1 MYNKAIIMGRLTADP
16 ELRQTPSNISVTSFT
31 VACDRAYS
39 KGAERQ
45 TDFIDCVAW
54 KKSLDDTNKT
64 PLLKNSAE
72 AFIQKRLIAG
82 VREKSQMSGTFDR
95 NSQLTLMFCAGAG
108 DSARNDFRSL
118 RQASSDFWDIS
129 VIADMINF
137 ISTESTNLFTAF
149 SAATVTSLRSFHE

>member
-1 MYNKAIIMGRLTADP
+1 MRWQTLGTPFRGQQVLTP
-16 ELRQTPSNISVTSFT
+16 PGFEQTPSLVVVLIFSAFS
-31 VACDRAYS
+31 
-39 KGAERQ
+39 
-45 TDFIDCVAW
+45 W

>member
-1 MYNKAIIMGRLTADP
+1 M
-16 ELRQTPSNISVTSFT
+16 
-31 VACDRAYS
+31 
-39 KGAERQ
+39 
-45 TDFIDCVAW
+45 
-54 KKSLDDTNKT
+54 DDTNKT

-118 RQASSDFWDIS
+118 RQNLAAVFADGLVIDVLDF
-129 VIADMINF
+129 IN
-137 ISTESTNLFTAF
+137 TESADF
-149 SAATVTSLRSFHE
+149 SAGLSATVISFHESRLLSAKFTKSI

>member
-1 MYNKAIIMGRLTADP
+1 MRWQTLGTPFRGQQVLTP
-16 ELRQTPSNISVTSFT
+16 PGFEQTTSLLVVLIFS
-31 VACDRAYS
+31 AFS
-39 KGAERQ
+39 
-45 TDFIDCVAW
+45 W